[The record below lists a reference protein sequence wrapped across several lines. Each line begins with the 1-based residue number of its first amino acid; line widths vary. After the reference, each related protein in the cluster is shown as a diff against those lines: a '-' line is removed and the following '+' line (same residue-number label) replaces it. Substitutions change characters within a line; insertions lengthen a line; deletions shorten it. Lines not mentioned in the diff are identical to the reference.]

1 MEDIVQTAVAIA
13 KAAGET
19 GMTRDDLGKA
29 KDLLQTFGDQRDR
42 LFDQMLSLVSKP
54 DGDGITEAWKD
65 LSEKGKD
72 LLEDLNNDAPKSPVG
87 EGLAGLAARDFY
99 EGEKKV
105 WAENGKGQIALVA
118 DVLIKVKAANVG
130 LIQQCND
137 ELKSIRDTN
146 GEIQSSLNES
156 LDETRADLLD
166 LVNTLASK
174 ANDKALT
181 AWMKEGQAKE
191 TIKKWNEGIVRR
203 TDDNLKGAQQKGA
216 LKKQILDRIEML
228 GNAREQLDEKWIED
242 MYRSGEDGAKALASS
257 GETGDYRALDWARFG
272 QGCLEPLG
280 EIRDVATEQS
290 KTVFDEVLPE
300 FQEECNMK
308 FAALTDD
315 PSKLEDWKGELQD
328 KQEAIQDVLSTE
340 DELIKN
346 LAEGPYQ
353 DAARETFDEF
363 RSTFTDGMK
372 LLFDKT
378 RDAEDQLRV

>member
-1 MEDIVQTAVAIA
+1 MEDIVQTAVGIA

-29 KDLLQTFGDQRDR
+29 KDLLQKFGDERDR

-54 DGDGITEAWKD
+54 DGDGITDAWKD
-65 LSEKGKD
+65 LSEKGKG

-87 EGLAGLAARDFY
+87 EGLAGLGARDFY

-137 ELKSIRDTN
+137 DLKSIRDTN

-174 ANDKALT
+174 ANDKTLT

-203 TDDNLKGAQQKGA
+203 TDDNRKGAEQKGA

-228 GNAREQLDEKWIED
+228 GNAREQLDEKWIEE

-280 EIRDVATEQS
+280 EIRDAATEQS

-300 FQEECNMK
+300 FQEECNAK

-328 KQEAIQDVLSTE
+328 KQEAIQDALSTE